1 MSWLKEE
8 SPTADPWNSVYALTK
23 QYTMYM
29 PHPSHTQ
36 QWTETDSNG
45 KLEGMQRDEEE
56 EQVIYEL

>member
-1 MSWLKEE
+1 MAQGGISNWRPLKFR
-8 SPTADPWNSVYALTK
+8 VLIK
-23 QYTMYM
+23 QNTMCM

-45 KLEGMQRDEEE
+45 KLEGMQQDEEE